1 MRWLIYGIIGSLLYG
16 FLGIFN
22 KLNTADPV
30 FANLIIQSVFFFFAV
45 FFIRKNFRWSFDSFL
60 SGAFGAAGTGIIIA
74 ALKSNQL
81 IVVYPFAALS
91 VIVFLALNVLVYHV
105 RYAGKRLLLLLIGLI
120 ISCIGLFFAS
130 VGGSGGIQQFSHINT
145 LFLAQGIAVLICWG
159 LFAFFLARARVVKKQ
174 DANSVL
180 FCNGAGAFLIA
191 SLVFFYHPFTGD
203 YYYPL
208 LGGICGFIGTYFVV
222 KAFGQTEQLSS
233 IKNIVLTILS
243 TGDIIPVTFLALV
256 ILKEFSVEGIIGS
269 LFAIIGIVVL
279 SLADNV

>member
-130 VGGSGGIQQFSHINT
+130 VGGSGGIQQFFISIHS
-145 LFLAQGIAVLICWG
+145 FLHKALPCLYAGDYLH
-159 LFAFFLARARVVKKQ
+159 FFLHVHAW
-174 DANSVL
+174 
-180 FCNGAGAFLIA
+180 
-191 SLVFFYHPFTGD
+191 
-203 YYYPL
+203 
-208 LGGICGFIGTYFVV
+208 
-222 KAFGQTEQLSS
+222 
-233 IKNIVLTILS
+233 
-243 TGDIIPVTFLALV
+243 
-256 ILKEFSVEGIIGS
+256 
-269 LFAIIGIVVL
+269 
-279 SLADNV
+279 